1 MTSRGKSSEVQMSI
15 TEAARRAKEFAKDQW
30 DRAEVT
36 DKYEDA
42 DYFVIRGVSPSGQWT
57 IMFDKR
63 SGKRVIPP

>member
-1 MTSRGKSSEVQMSI
+1 MTSRGKSSEVQMNI

-30 DRAEVT
+30 GRAEVT

>member
-1 MTSRGKSSEVQMSI
+1 MMSRGKGSEIQMSM
-15 TEAARRAKEFAKDQW
+15 TEAARRAEEFARDQW

-42 DYFVIRGVSPSGQWT
+42 DYFVIRGVSTSGQWT